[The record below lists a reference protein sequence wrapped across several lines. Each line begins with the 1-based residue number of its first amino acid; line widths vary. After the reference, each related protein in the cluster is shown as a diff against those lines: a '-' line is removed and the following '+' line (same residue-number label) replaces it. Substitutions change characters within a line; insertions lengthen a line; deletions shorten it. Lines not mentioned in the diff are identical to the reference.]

1 MTKHELKEAV
11 RHGRLISG
19 MSLADIHSAIS
30 ELVEEQRE
38 EARRPVTLP
47 DGIHQRLAEA
57 VGASP
62 IVEVPEGLH
71 AKFARALG
79 R

>member
-1 MTKHELKEAV
+1 MTKQELKDAV
-11 RHGRLISG
+11 RHGRLLAG
-19 MSLADIHSAIS
+19 VSLADIHNAIG
-30 ELVEEQRE
+30 ELLEEQRE

-47 DGIHQRLAEA
+47 GGIHQRLAEA
-57 VGASP
+57 VGIPP
-62 IVEVPEGLH
+62 IVEVPEDLH